1 MNAQHMKLKWR
12 TPSTMNTN
20 HTSLYDGDDASGYTK
35 PLFDIVG
42 KGHEEKARHIADCV
56 NACAGIVNP
65 EIKIP
70 QLKDALIEAVEQLQK
85 TEQQNAELV
94 VELKKAISLRVTLYR
109 HSDMEGDTDKLTDDE
124 IVQRDVFARQWTQAI
139 AKAGEA
145 K

>member
-1 MNAQHMKLKWR
+1 MNTQHMKLKWR

-85 TEQQNAELV
+85 AEQQNAELRA
-94 VELKKAISLRVTLYR
+94 ELLSLV
-109 HSDMEGDTDKLTDDE
+109 
-124 IVQRDVFARQWTQAI
+124 RDIRCSSARQFLTTERVQKAEAI
-139 AKAGEA
+139 AKAGES